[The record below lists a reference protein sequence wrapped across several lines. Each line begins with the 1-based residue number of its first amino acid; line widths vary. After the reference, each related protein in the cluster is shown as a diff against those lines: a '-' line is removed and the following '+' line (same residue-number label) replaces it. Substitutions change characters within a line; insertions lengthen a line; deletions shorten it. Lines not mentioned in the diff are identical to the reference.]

1 MIVVIL
7 LLLFASPAFAD
18 PKNFLPQ
25 AEQPVAA
32 RCVTPDGLSYESC
45 GGSLTLNG
53 ADGAINDGAND
64 TIKAT
69 VKDYTNSNPLTTII
83 VDTNGD
89 PASIGG
95 GTQYQQG
102 SAATTTDT
110 MTMAG
115 CVRVDTPAVAAG
127 VIDGDRARC
136 IVDSTGRLWVH
147 VGVIDGTVAAT
158 QSGTWNI
165 GTLTSITNPVAVTG
179 TFWQATQPVSG
190 TVTVTDGA
198 GALNVIVDSS
208 ALPTGAA
215 TAANQDGIIKD
226 GTGDTT
232 QANVSSGALH
242 VAQQGTV
249 TVSGTVT
256 VTDGA
261 GALNVICDSG
271 CSGGTQYAEDTVHS
285 SGDTLT
291 LAGVVRQDAT
301 AALAADGDRTL
312 LQVDSNGH
320 LKVSNNNPNLAADNS
335 TLSTAKV
342 PVIAGTVSTSAPTW
356 TNGNQSA
363 LSLQT
368 DGSVRAA
375 VTNNLTIGTFPD
387 NEPFNVA
394 QMNGVAVSMGVGASG
409 TGTQRVAALL
419 HDGTDTAQVTAT
431 AGGSL
436 QVECTSGCGG
446 SGGTSIADDA
456 AFTPGTTSVTPAGA
470 MFDDVTPDS
479 VNEGDAGV
487 LRMSANRNLYT
498 TLRDAAGNERGAN
511 VNASNQL
518 SVSVDN
524 ALTVTANAGTG
535 TFFDGVIRDGAG
547 DTTQANVS
555 SGRLQV
561 DGSGVTQPVSG
572 TVSITANSAVNV
584 AQINGVTPLMG
595 AGNTGTG
602 SPRVTIATDQAAL
615 TGMGVYVE
623 DAGET
628 AGGNLAMAGSV
639 RRDTA
644 ASSAGTTGDNATINT
659 DASGLLWTRTIDP
672 CSSGAKT
679 FLPINISTATTTEIT
694 PSLAGASTNYYV
706 CSLVLVTAAANNV
719 ALVDDDS
726 DGCGSVTSG
735 MAGGTSAA
743 SGFNLAANSGMTFGN
758 GTGAVFKTNGTNRV
772 VCLVTSAA
780 TQLSGTMTVVAA
792 P

>member
-1 MIVVIL
+1 MIRIILIL
-7 LLLFASPAFAD
+7 LLWASPALAD
-18 PKNFLPQ
+18 PKNYLPQ
-25 AEQPVAA
+25 SETPVAA
-32 RCVTPDGLSYESC
+32 RCVTADGLSYESC

-95 GTQYQQG
+95 GTQYNQG
-102 SAATTTDT
+102 TASTDTDT

-115 CVRVDTPAVAAG
+115 CVRVDTPAVATG

-136 IVDSTGRLWVH
+136 MVDSTGRLWVH
-147 VGVIDGTVAAT
+147 VGVIDGTVAVT

-165 GTLTSITNPVAVTG
+165 TTLTGITNPVAVTG
-179 TFWQATQPVSG
+179 TFWQATQPVS
-190 TVTVTDGA
+190 A
-198 GALNVIVDSS
+198 ASLP
-208 ALPTGAA
+208 LPTGAA

-232 QANVSSGALH
+232 QANVSSGNLH
-242 VAQQGTV
+242 VAVQGTA

-271 CSGGTQYAEDTVHS
+271 CSGGTQYDEDTVHA
-285 SGDTLT
+285 SGDKLT
-291 LAGVVRQDAT
+291 MAGVVRKDSN
-301 AALAADGDRTL
+301 AALAADGDNTV
-312 LQVDSNGH
+312 LQVDANGY
-320 LKVSNNNPNLAADNS
+320 LKVVNINPNLAADNS
-335 TLSTAKV
+335 TLSTSKV
-342 PVIAGTVSTSAPTW
+342 PVLPGTVSTSAPTW

-368 DGSVRAA
+368 DGSVRSA
-375 VTNNLTIGTFPD
+375 VTNTVTVTASNLDVQIGGSDSLTIGTFPD
-387 NEPFNVA
+387 NEPFNIA
-394 QMNGVAVSMGVGASG
+394 QMNGVTVSMGVGASG
-409 TGTQRVAALL
+409 TGTQRVASLI

-487 LRMSANRNLYT
+487 VRMSANRNLYT

-511 VNASNQL
+511 VNAS
-518 SVSVDN
+518 
-524 ALTVTANAGTG
+524 GE
-535 TFFDGVIRDGAG
+535 
-547 DTTQANVS
+547 
-555 SGRLQV
+555 LQV
-561 DGSGVTQPVSG
+561 A
-572 TVSITANSAVNV
+572 ITANSAVNV

-602 SPRVTIATDQAAL
+602 SHRVTEATDSQLSAGVGATGDAA
-615 TGMGVYVE
+615 
-623 DAGET
+623 AT
-628 AGGNLAMAGSV
+628 AGGTGSINSKL
-639 RRDTA
+639 RLM
-644 ASSAGTTGDNATINT
+644 SSQLD
-659 DASGLLWTRTIDP
+659 S
-672 CSSGAKT
+672 
-679 FLPINISTATTTEIT
+679 ISTNLS
-694 PSLAGASTNYYV
+694 SLLTS
-706 CSLVLVTAAANNV
+706 SQ
-719 ALVDDDS
+719 LVDDDQTGAS
-726 DGCGSVTSG
+726 VHYRTSVGSSEDEHEVKGSAGRLFSITATNTNAAVRYLRCANQVIGSTTPGTTTVLLGLAIPGATTGAGFTTNFGPAGIAFSTGLTCWLVTG
-735 MAGGTSAA
+735 AA
-743 SGFNLAANSGMTFGN
+743 DTDVAEVAANEIKVIYTY
-758 GTGAVFKTNGTNRV
+758 K
-772 VCLVTSAA
+772 
-780 TQLSGTMTVVAA
+780 
-792 P
+792 

>member
-1 MIVVIL
+1 MKRLAILFLAALLALPGLAQAKIFLVDTDDTLRVVT
-7 LLLFASPAFAD
+7 ASGVSTIHMYAAWAD
-18 PKNFLPQ
+18 
-25 AEQPVAA
+25 
-32 RCVTPDGLSYESC
+32 
-45 GGSLTLNG
+45 
-53 ADGAINDGAND
+53 
-64 TIKAT
+64 
-69 VKDYTNSNPLTTII
+69 LTT
-83 VDTNGD
+83 TALTPG
-89 PASIGG
+89 ASDAQV
-95 GTQYQQG
+95 TT
-102 SAATTTDT
+102 ATTT
-110 MTMAG
+110 
-115 CVRVDTPAVAAG
+115 VLVAAPG
-127 VIDGDRARC
+127 ASTQRQIKGLSIRNSHASSSNVITVQFFDGATATELIQYTLLAGETLQWGEDENFR
-136 IVDSTGRLWVH
+136 I
-147 VGVIDGTVAAT
+147 IDA
-158 QSGTWNI
+158 SGQVK
-165 GTLTSITNPVAVTG
+165 GAVTANAG
-179 TFWQATQPVSG
+179 TN
-190 TVTVTDGA
+190 
-198 GALNVIVDSS
+198 LNTS
-208 ALPTGAA
+208 ALLTTTAHDAA
-215 TAANQDGIIKD
+215 FGTAGTADTQVRTVQGIASMTPLLVNP
-226 GTGDTT
+226 GTATNFG
-232 QANVSSGALH
+232 V
-242 VAQQGTV
+242 
-249 TVSGTVT
+249 
-256 VTDGA
+256 
-261 GALNVICDSG
+261 
-271 CSGGTQYAEDTVHS
+271 YAEDSVHA
-285 SGDTLT
+285 SGDNLVM
-291 LAGVVRQDAT
+291 AGVVRSDAA
-301 AALAADGDRTL
+301 AALAADGDRTV
-312 LQVDSNGH
+312 LQVDANGY
-320 LKVSNNNPNLAADNS
+320 LKVVNINPNLAADNS

-342 PVIAGTVSTSAPTW
+342 PVLPGTVSTSAPTW

-368 DGSVRAA
+368 DGSVRSA
-375 VTNNLTIGTFPD
+375 VTNTVTVTASNLDVQIGGSDSLTIGTFPD

-409 TGTQRVAALL
+409 TGTQRVASLI

-511 VNASNQL
+511 VNASNEL
-518 SVSVDN
+518 LV
-524 ALTVTANAGTG
+524 AATGTVTANAGTNLNTSALLTTSAHDAAFG
-535 TFFDGVIRDGAG
+535 TAG
-547 DTTQANVS
+547 SADAQVRTVQGIASMTP
-555 SGRLQV
+555 LQV
-561 DGSGVTQPVSG
+561 QS
-572 TVSITANSAVNV
+572 NSANLATETTLGNV
-584 AQINGVTPLMG
+584 LTSSNFAAAFGTAGSADTQVMSVQGIASMTPLLT
-595 AGNTGTG
+595 NPGT
-602 SPRVTIATDQAAL
+602 AANW
-615 TGMGVYVE
+615 GVYVE

-735 MAGGTSAA
+735 MAGGTTSG
-743 SGFNLAANSGMTFGN
+743 SGFNMAANSGMTFGN
-758 GTGAVFKTNGTNRV
+758 GMGAVFKTNGTNRV